1 MEESTALYIEISKQI
16 MQDIQLGAYPE
27 NSSLPKEETLCKKY
41 NVGRTTIRRALDLL
55 KDAGAIFSVQ
65 GNGTYIKPHLYT
77 QPLSSF
83 YSFTDTL
90 KSSNILIQNKV
101 IDCEIIA
108 ADRSLARK
116 THYAVGTKFHKL
128 LRLRSAREYPLMLEM
143 TYLPQSRF
151 WALDT
156 ATLSRGSLYD
166 YLRKQY
172 NFHAERAT
180 EVFQPVMPRPDEKA
194 LLHISSSTPCMLLER
209 YSYEDDA
216 VIEYTKSIVRG
227 DKYAFRIEL
236 EQNAVVHP
244 AFE

>member
-1 MEESTALYIEISKQI
+1 MEDGSALYIEISKQI
-16 MQDIQLGAYPE
+16 MRDIQRGLYPE
-27 NSSLPKEETLCKKY
+27 NTPLPKEETLCKKY
-41 NVGRTTIRRALDLL
+41 NVGRTTIRRALEKL
-55 KDAGAIFSVQ
+55 KEADAIYSVQ
-65 GNGTYIKPHLYT
+65 GNGTFIKPHLFT

-90 KSSNILIQNKV
+90 KGSNILIQNKV
-101 IDCEIIA
+101 IDCELIS
-108 ADRSLARK
+108 ADRSLAK
-116 THYAVGTKFHKL
+116 ATGYPEGTKFHKL

-151 WALDT
+151 WTLDT
-156 ATLSRGSLYD
+156 TILSRGSLYE

-172 NFHAERAT
+172 NFHANHAT

-209 YSYEDDA
+209 YSYEDETL
-216 VIEYTKSIVRG
+216 IEYTKSIVRG
-227 DKYAFRIEL
+227 DKYAFRVEL
-236 EQNAVVHP
+236 TEDTAHT